1 MYRIPFWNVRKL
13 RSNLSTCSTRNASLP
28 AFTKYFSPART
39 DICLWLNW
47 SQTEQLLLIKP
58 IGVFCLGS
66 WVHSEHGCRK
76 QVTSRSQ
83 HTLCTCTS
91 KLLYVFPF
99 SNLRFLLLSSFVSS
113 RRVCC
118 DQEKFVNAVVV
129 LATRR
134 RRVVSFRPQLRFS
147 SVEVWSAM
155 SRRAAHKISAFIKS
169 QKHIGN
175 NYQCS
180 GSGVDEALPS
190 ARGWHSGEL
199 RATQRCLAQA
209 ARSWAEQAE
218 NEVLECDC
226 NSVQPDRS
234 SPGMPPN
241 ANLLMHSR

>member
-1 MYRIPFWNVRKL
+1 MLGFL
-13 RSNLSTCSTRNASLP
+13 GA
-28 AFTKYFSPART
+28 
-39 DICLWLNW
+39 LWTLNMAA
-47 SQTEQLLLIKP
+47 
-58 IGVFCLGS
+58 G
-66 WVHSEHGCRK
+66 
-76 QVTSRSQ
+76 
-83 HTLCTCTS
+83 S
-91 KLLYVFPF
+91 KLLLDPNTLYVHPNSFTYFHFPTWDF
-99 SNLRFLLLSSFVSS
+99 CFYPVLSVADDFAVT
-113 RRVCC
+113 RK
-118 DQEKFVNAVVV
+118 KFFNAVVV
-129 LATRR
+129 LAT

-155 SRRAAHKISAFIKS
+155 SHGAAHKISAFIKS

-190 ARGWHSGEL
+190 ARGWHLGEL

-226 NSVQPDRS
+226 NSVQPDWS